1 MLPGKRKNAGT
12 QNQETTPIAATILN
26 PTNSDEASNKFKIE
40 AQRSSKFPGGHPV
53 YFSSSIPDKGLAEEL
68 LGLSELAI

>member
-12 QNQETTPIAATILN
+12 QNQETTSIAATILN

-40 AQRSSKFPGGHPV
+40 AQRSSKFPGGLPV
-53 YFSSSIPDKGLAEEL
+53 YFSS
-68 LGLSELAI
+68 